1 MADEYRENH
10 YVPQWYQKRFML
22 AGQHELFYRDLTPRS
37 FRDSKHRLHSDKE
50 VRRRGPGTCFVE
62 RDLYTRYLGPEPS
75 TEIERIFMGSVDA
88 AGKAAVEAFSA
99 FSIPNALST
108 HEDLLMFMGVQKFRT
123 PKGLSWIRAQVQ
135 SGNQNEILD
144 RMMRNR
150 RMYFAIWSE
159 CIWLIADASQSATKF
174 IVSDHPIT
182 VYNRGC
188 GPSSDWCRADEDPD
202 LVLAATQTIFPLSLE
217 KVLLLTNLSWVRNPY
232 QNPVGSRTNPN
243 LARVGVFKAMHV
255 QTERH
260 LAEREVLEINFII
273 RSRAR
278 RYIAAAAEE
287 WLHPERHVSKSH
299 WPRFGEGY
307 LLMPDPRGVHMGG
320 TIYVGDAR
328 GHTFASDE
336 YGRLPGEAG
345 FENEQD
351 RALESVA
358 LARFKGEFA
367 RGQGPFRRGRS
378 TIGPDLENE
387 SDSPRLHEHHL
398 NQEGPNRESM
408 NRAGTRHW

>member
-1 MADEYRENH
+1 MTDEYRNNH

-188 GPSSDWCRADEDPD
+188 GPSSDWCRADKDPG
-202 LVLAATQTIFPLSLE
+202 LVLAATQTIFSLSLE
-217 KVLLLTNLSWVRNPY
+217 KVLLLTNLTWVRNPY
-232 QNPVGSRTNPN
+232 QNPVGRRPNPK
-243 LARVGVFKAMHV
+243 LTREGVWNALDV

-260 LAEREVLEINFII
+260 LAEREVLELNFII

-278 RYIAAAAEE
+278 RYIAAAEEE
-287 WLHPERHVSKSH
+287 WLYPERRVPKSD
-299 WPRFGEGY
+299 WSRFGEGY

-320 TIYVGDAR
+320 TRYMGDNHGR
-328 GHTFASDE
+328 TFAFDE
-336 YGRLPGEAG
+336 YGRLPGEAD
-345 FENEQD
+345 FESEQD

-358 LARFKGEFA
+358 LDRFKGEFA
-367 RGQGPFRRGRS
+367 RLHGQLRRGRA
-378 TIGPDLENE
+378 TKGLELE
-387 SDSPRLHEHHL
+387 PERVSEVLHEYHL
-398 NQEGPNRESM
+398 AREQENRKRM
-408 NRAGTRHW
+408 KGLRRW